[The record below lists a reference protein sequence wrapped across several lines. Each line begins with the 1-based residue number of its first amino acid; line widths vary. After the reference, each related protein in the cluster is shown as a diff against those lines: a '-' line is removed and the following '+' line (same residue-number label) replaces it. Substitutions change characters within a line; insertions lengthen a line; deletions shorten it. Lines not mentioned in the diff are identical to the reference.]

1 MATYTVQLLKKQL
14 VADGT
19 MAFYFTKPAGFTYL
33 AGQYADYTLINPPQ
47 TDDEG
52 NKRTFSFAS
61 SPFEPNIMIT
71 TRMRDS
77 AFKRVL
83 KDMPEG
89 TEVTMEGPFGSLAL
103 PKDSAKTAVFLTGGV
118 GATLVRSMVNQATH
132 ENLQQKMVFLY
143 SDRTPSSAVFF
154 DEFTALA
161 AQNDNF
167 TFVPTMTDITNESWD
182 GERGFITLDMVKK
195 YVGELGDAVYF
206 LSGTGEMV
214 GAMRRMLMA
223 AGVERT
229 SIRSDLFIG
238 Y

>member
-154 DEFTALA
+154 NEFTALA

-167 TFVPTMTDITNESWD
+167 TFVPTMTDITNEPWN